1 MGDRPP
7 NRTRPHLRPRDA
19 PMDDRT
25 GAAGFQHEPVM
36 LDEVTELFAPV
47 PAGVLV
53 DATLGGGGHAQALLD
68 ARDDVRLVGLDRD
81 QQALDASAQRLAPY
95 GERVRLRHSRFDQ
108 LADELDALGETE
120 VSGVLFDLGVSS
132 PQLDDAP
139 RGFSY
144 RHEGPL
150 DMRMD
155 ATAARRAHE
164 VVNGYDEARLA
175 GVIRRYGDERFATR
189 IARAV
194 VAARP
199 IETTTEL
206 AEIVRDAI
214 PAAARRHGGH
224 PAKRTFQAIR
234 IEVNQELEVLA
245 PALDQAIDA
254 LAEGGR
260 CAVLT
265 YHSGEDRI
273 VKEAFR
279 RAAGED
285 VQVPTGLPVEP
296 RAGRVRFVSRRPRR
310 PSADE
315 VERNPRAE
323 SARLRAVERLVS
335 VADASEPAVRP

>member
-1 MGDRPP
+1 
-7 NRTRPHLRPRDA
+7 
-19 PMDDRT
+19 MDDRT
-25 GAAGFQHEPVM
+25 GAAGFRHQPVM
-36 LDEVTELFAPV
+36 VDEVTELFAPV
-47 PAGVLV
+47 PAGLLV
-53 DATLGGGGHAQALLD
+53 DCTVGGGGHADALLG
-68 ARDDVRLVGLDRD
+68 AREDVELLGLDRD
-81 QQALDASAQRLAPY
+81 EAALVASGARLAPY
-95 GERVRLRHSRFDQ
+95 GARVRLRRARFDE
-108 LADELDALGETE
+108 LASELGTIGQRE

-132 PQLDDAP
+132 PQLDQAG

-144 RHEGPL
+144 RLEGPL

-155 ATAARRAHE
+155 EREARHAHD
-164 VVNGYDEARLA
+164 VVNNYDEDRLA
-175 GVIRRYGDERFATR
+175 GIIRRFGDERYAKR
-189 IARAV
+189 IARAI

-199 IETTTEL
+199 IETTTAL
-206 AEIVRDAI
+206 ADIVRDAI
-214 PAAARRHGGH
+214 PAPARRRGGH

-234 IEVNQELEVLA
+234 IEVNRELEVLA

-285 VQVPTGLPVEP
+285 VQVPAGLPVEP

-310 PSADE
+310 PSAEE
-315 VERNPRAE
+315 VARNPRAE
-323 SARLRAVERLVS
+323 SARLRAVERL
-335 VADASEPAVRP
+335 ASGEGVPGTGRVEERKP